1 MSIAKIVTYN
11 LRCCWKWTK
20 EGINS
25 FIFRAGMIYEKIMNE
40 NPDIIAFQEIVPKQ
54 LELMQ
59 RMLPEY
65 AFYGQGRNA
74 DFSDEG
80 LYIAARKDAWDV
92 ISHETFWLS
101 DTPYVP
107 ESRFAEQS
115 EYPRICVTAD
125 IRNKATGKLIRIFD
139 VHFDLEEIA
148 CNKGMQCVLQ
158 KMTEAYK
165 KHPVP
170 TMLMG
175 DFNARPASEAIRIC
189 EAHTEPKLF
198 DVTSHIVNTCH
209 DYGKVDDQKI
219 DYIYVTD
226 ELKNAVCETD
236 IWRTVY
242 AGIYLSD
249 HYPVYTDIELDQ
261 I

>member
-1 MSIAKIVTYN
+1 MAKIVTYN

-65 AFYGQGRNA
+65 AFYGQGRDA
-74 DFSDEG
+74 DFSEEG
-80 LYIAARKDAWDV
+80 LYIAARKDTWEV
-92 ISHETFWLS
+92 VSHEAFWLS

-107 ESRFAEQS
+107 ASRFAEQS
-115 EYPRICVTAD
+115 EYPRIGVTATL
-125 IRNKATGKLIRIFD
+125 RHKTLGKRIRIFD
-139 VHFDLEEIA
+139 VHFDLQEIA
-148 CNKGMQCVLQ
+148 RDKGMKCVLD
-158 KMTEAYK
+158 MITEANK
-165 KHPVP
+165 KQYLP

-175 DFNARPASEAIRIC
+175 DFNARPGSETIRIC
-189 EAHTEPKLF
+189 EAHTEPKLY
-198 DVTSHIVNTCH
+198 DITSHIVNTCH
-209 DYGKVDDQKI
+209 DYGKVEDQKI
-219 DYIYVTD
+219 DYIYVTE
-226 ELKNAVCETD
+226 ELRDAVLETEP
-236 IWRTVY
+236 WTTRY

-249 HYPVYTDIELDQ
+249 HYPVYTNIDLDKL
-261 I
+261 